1 MILQKS
7 KLRQDLIVE
16 SSKEVPNYDLKNS
29 IPEFN
34 KENEIAIIVKLLL
47 PKKLRPSLLSSTIV
61 SQIRMTQAIEQT
73 RKKEVSKNKQEIQIL
88 MSEGRGRKG
97 QDIAPLIVS
106 KHNPPSKEK
115 TRMLS
120 REERMCSSSLS
131 TNKMHH
137 PP

>member
-1 MILQKS
+1 M
-7 KLRQDLIVE
+7 IVE
-16 SSKEVPNYDLKNS
+16 SCKEVPNYDLKNS

-73 RKKEVSKNKQEIQIL
+73 RKKEMSKNKQEIQIL

-97 QDIAPLIVS
+97 QDIAPLVS

-120 REERMCSSSLS
+120 REERVCSSSLS